1 MRVRIRARLDLPS
14 RPARPYTRA
23 EVRAAIAALR
33 LAVEIVDSRLPRGLG
48 ALAELA
54 DFFNNGALVAGPALV
69 GWDAI
74 DFARLEIV
82 LTRAHD
88 GAPDEVARGSAKA
101 ILDGDPFGTVVM
113 LANAPPDAARGLRA
127 GDIVTTG
134 SCTGA
139 PPLPGA
145 ARTAPSSRR
154 SAASSSC
161 SPHSRRRPA
170 RGERRIAPLG
180 RSGAT
185 AHADRKIGLRRTSL
199 ASPAQSFALTKIQ
212 PPRARASLV
221 ARERLEEQM
230 KKAALARRLVLIAA
244 PAGFGKTAA
253 LARLIDAL
261 RGSASV
267 AWISADVDDDP
278 LGLLACLI
286 AALEPLDPPWRTD
299 PSG

>member
-1 MRVRIRARLDLPS
+1 MDEQHFDDARASLASARRHARAIEEWPRDRLPRDLDEAYRLQAVVARDVGAVAGWKVAAVTAAQRASLGVDRPIGAPLLSQWLHDARECPAALRRADFVAPKLECEIAFELGFDLPS

-23 EVRAAIAALR
+23 EVRAAVAALR

-88 GAPDEVARGSAKA
+88 GAPEEVARGSANA

-139 PPLPGA
+139 PPLPGDGAYRAVFAWLGSVEFVFA
-145 ARTAPSSRR
+145 A
-154 SAASSSC
+154 
-161 SPHSRRRPA
+161 
-170 RGERRIAPLG
+170 
-180 RSGAT
+180 
-185 AHADRKIGLRRTSL
+185 
-199 ASPAQSFALTKIQ
+199 
-212 PPRARASLV
+212 
-221 ARERLEEQM
+221 
-230 KKAALARRLVLIAA
+230 
-244 PAGFGKTAA
+244 
-253 LARLIDAL
+253 
-261 RGSASV
+261 
-267 AWISADVDDDP
+267 
-278 LGLLACLI
+278 
-286 AALEPLDPPWRTD
+286 
-299 PSG
+299 